1 MNKVTHESLTQG
13 PPAPVAPTSASIG
26 AAALAAQTRRTA
38 QANGHSDDLTEDGTA
53 ISEAGTSET
62 GGDKPP
68 QTAEAPSD
76 RHSDRHMES
85 ATDSTDKNGPDQ
97 HPDQNPADPG
107 QMEADQTDT
116 SPTDTGSAGSAL
128 APDDL
133 EQLAAHLRGGPQPLG
148 TRGDLIELHKRITG
162 MFATLN
168 EGLGEMYTR
177 KADAD
182 RKVLSARMDTLEEA
196 VNRMEG
202 ALRIELEPVL
212 RDSFAKVLAKDRATR
227 RRSLGQR
234 LKRGITTGS
243 GLALIL
249 ALGLAAGTLY
259 HSRIATT
266 SDTAWSAAQIHWASF
281 VDFVET
287 TTADP
292 GQLLNNTSE

>member
-26 AAALAAQTRRTA
+26 AAALAAQTRRTTEVSA
-38 QANGHSDDLTEDGTA
+38 HSGSP
-53 ISEAGTSET
+53 SERSET
-62 GGDKPP
+62 REDK
-68 QTAEAPSD
+68 TIHAAETP
-76 RHSDRHMES
+76 SDRHMES
-85 ATDSTDKNGPDQ
+85 ATDTTDKNGPDQ
-97 HPDQNPADPG
+97 RPDQNPTATG
-107 QMEADQTDT
+107 LTDA
-116 SPTDTGSAGSAL
+116 GAAGSAL
-128 APDDL
+128 APGDL

-168 EGLGEMYTR
+168 DGLGEMYTQ

-182 RKVLSARMDTLEEA
+182 RKALSARMDALEDA

-212 RDSFAKVLAKDRATR
+212 RDSFAKVLAKDTAAR
-227 RRSLGQR
+227 RRRLGQR
-234 LKRGITTGS
+234 LKRGITKGG

-259 HSRIATT
+259 HSRIATASGT
-266 SDTAWSAAQIHWASF
+266 VWSAAQIQWASF

-292 GQLLNNTSE
+292 GQ

>member
-26 AAALAAQTRRTA
+26 AAALAAQTRRTTEVSA
-38 QANGHSDDLTEDGTA
+38 HSA
-53 ISEAGTSET
+53 PPSERSET
-62 GGDKPP
+62 REDK
-68 QTAEAPSD
+68 TIHAAETP
-76 RHSDRHMES
+76 SDRHMES
-85 ATDSTDKNGPDQ
+85 ATDTTDKNGPDQ
-97 HPDQNPADPG
+97 RPDQNPTDAGQTATGQKAIDPT
-107 QMEADQTDT
+107 ATDL
-116 SPTDTGSAGSAL
+116 TDAGAAGSAL
-128 APDDL
+128 APGDL

-168 EGLGEMYTR
+168 DGLGAMYTQ
-177 KADAD
+177 KAEAD
-182 RKVLSARMDTLEEA
+182 RKALSARMDALEDA

-212 RDSFAKVLAKDRATR
+212 RDSFAKVLAKDTAAR
-227 RRSLGQR
+227 RRSPGQR
-234 LKRGITTGS
+234 LKRGITKGG

-259 HSRIATT
+259 HSRIATAT
-266 SDTAWSAAQIHWASF
+266 GTVWSAAQIHWASF

-287 TTADP
+287 TTGDP
-292 GQLLNNTSE
+292 GQ

>member
-26 AAALAAQTRRTA
+26 AAALAAQTRRT
-38 QANGHSDDLTEDGTA
+38 TEA
-53 ISEAGTSET
+53 R
-62 GGDKPP
+62 GDKMP

-97 HPDQNPADPG
+97 RLDQNPADPG
-107 QMEADQTDT
+107 QTETSQTEAGQTEADQTDT
-116 SPTDTGSAGSAL
+116 SLTDTGSAGSAL
-128 APDDL
+128 APGDL

-168 EGLGEMYTR
+168 DGLGEMYTQ
-177 KADAD
+177 KAEAD
-182 RKVLSARMDTLEEA
+182 RRALSARMDTLEEA

-212 RDSFAKVLAKDRATR
+212 RDSFAKVLAKDTAAR

-234 LKRGITTGS
+234 LKRGITKGG

-259 HSRIATT
+259 HSRIATASGT
-266 SDTAWSAAQIHWASF
+266 VWSAAQVHWSSF
-281 VDFVET
+281 VAFVET

-292 GQLLNNTSE
+292 GQSLNSTSE

>member
-26 AAALAAQTRRTA
+26 AAALAAQTRRT
-38 QANGHSDDLTEDGTA
+38 TEA
-53 ISEAGTSET
+53 R
-62 GGDKPP
+62 GDKMP

-97 HPDQNPADPG
+97 NPADPG
-107 QMEADQTDT
+107 QTETSQTEAGQTEADQTDT
-116 SPTDTGSAGSAL
+116 SLTDTGSAGSAL
-128 APDDL
+128 APGDL

-168 EGLGEMYTR
+168 EGLGEMYAQ
-177 KADAD
+177 KAEAD
-182 RKVLSARMDTLEEA
+182 RRALSARMDTLEEA

-212 RDSFAKVLAKDRATR
+212 RDSFAKVLAKDTAAR

-234 LKRGITTGS
+234 LKRGITKGG

-266 SDTAWSAAQIHWASF
+266 SGTVWSAAQVHWASF
-281 VDFVET
+281 VAFVET

-292 GQLLNNTSE
+292 GQSLNSTSE